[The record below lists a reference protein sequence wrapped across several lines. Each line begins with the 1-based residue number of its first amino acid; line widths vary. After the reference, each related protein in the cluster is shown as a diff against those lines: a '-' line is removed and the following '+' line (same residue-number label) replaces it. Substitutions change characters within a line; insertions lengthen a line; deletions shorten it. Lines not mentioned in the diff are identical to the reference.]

1 MKAARTF
8 SWWLDVI
15 RINVA
20 NTHRFNRFQDADR
33 LWRVHNRA
41 VCRRRYVAD
50 WRDIGKP
57 WPFRRV
63 TQ

>member
-1 MKAARTF
+1 MKAARSF
-8 SWWLDVI
+8 HWWNAHPRRTTRLQQ
-15 RINVA
+15 REL
-20 NTHRFNRFQDADR
+20 DADR
-33 LWRVHNRA
+33 LWRVTMRHWA
-41 VCRRRYVAD
+41 RRRWVAD